1 MWLFRC
7 SGPHGGDRIVGFL
20 QPEGMLGKGCEHSAL
35 SGAVSR
41 GSAVMQICP
50 LKSFAGTHISRIIG
64 SWDQGRELPS
74 CQQSDFLCGV
84 SGGCE
89 GRSV

>member
-41 GSAVMQICP
+41 GSAVMQICS
-50 LKSFAGTHISRIIG
+50 LKSFAGTHKQNNRVLG
-64 SWDQGRELPS
+64 SGEGASFLPA
-74 CQQSDFLCGV
+74 V
-84 SGGCE
+84 
-89 GRSV
+89 